1 MPCVDCM
8 TDWKPRGESAGAR
21 FRAPIGVLRR
31 LEGGRLRLEQSP
43 VSASVSACGF
53 MSTKCARVGAL
64 CWCSSPEPKYGGGP
78 RDAGLSWGSDRSGM
92 NTHVR
97 YC

>member
-31 LEGGRLRLEQSP
+31 LEGGRLRLEQFP
-43 VSASVSACGF
+43 CRHRCQHAASCQL
-53 MSTKCARVGAL
+53 GAH
-64 CWCSSPEPKYGGGP
+64 
-78 RDAGLSWGSDRSGM
+78 A
-92 NTHVR
+92 
-97 YC
+97 